1 MALSAAA
8 LVADYLVF
16 SLISARH
23 HVTQWSVTFLG
34 GESFEG
40 SRFKSQLQP
49 SRVMTNHDS
58 TSEMSI
64 NIK

>member
-40 SRFKSQLQP
+40 SRFKFQ
-49 SRVMTNHDS
+49 
-58 TSEMSI
+58 ESI
-64 NIK
+64 TAKSSYDQS